1 MSENTDLYDLAAQRL
16 TEYMKGKNIRK
27 TPERF
32 EILRIICRTPGI
44 FNIDKLQELMEEN
57 AKFQVS
63 RVTLFNTLKLFE
75 DASLVIK
82 HTLSRAAHY
91 ECCVMPHPMVC
102 LVCQKCGTVF
112 KIDLPYPAGE
122 QCPGNFQTVAH
133 RGRRLLC
140 AGFEGDHDRLHFR
153 VLRAA
158 VRQRSCSVIQFGPET
173 AFHKKRS
180 RVARTRKIV
189 RDDPD
194 ICHFYLLSKR
204 CALRPRGEFSEGGFS
219 DAIRKVCGASTQT
232 LRVKDQLIRGI
243 FHSYLLSFVVDRVSD
258 VYHSNYHASGMRP
271 VCPCF
276 QCFSGLRA
284 EN

>member
-1 MSENTDLYDLAAQRL
+1 MSENTDLYDLAARRL

-102 LVCQKCGTVF
+102 LVCQKCGTVRKLESS
-112 KIDLPYPAGE
+112 KIENWLSE
-122 QCPGNFQTVAH
+122 QKCKQFVITQPV
-133 RGRRLLC
+133 LLFHGLC
-140 AGFEGDHDRLHFR
+140 
-153 VLRAA
+153 
-158 VRQRSCSVIQFGPET
+158 RSCMVKNSIRNRKAQT
-173 AFHKKRS
+173 KTKTKIKK
-180 RVARTRKIV
+180 K
-189 RDDPD
+189 
-194 ICHFYLLSKR
+194 
-204 CALRPRGEFSEGGFS
+204 
-219 DAIRKVCGASTQT
+219 
-232 LRVKDQLIRGI
+232 
-243 FHSYLLSFVVDRVSD
+243 
-258 VYHSNYHASGMRP
+258 
-271 VCPCF
+271 
-276 QCFSGLRA
+276 
-284 EN
+284 